1 MVSLLIVSHSEGLA
15 RGIMELAKE
24 MSGDVVIEAVGG
36 TNDGRLGN
44 DYNKIYEALDKIYTD
59 DGVLILFDL
68 GSSYLTAEMVKE
80 TFEIEGRDKIK
91 IVDATM
97 VEGAVISSIEMS
109 LGRSLDEVC
118 DKLSELKINKI

>member
-1 MVSLLIVSHSEGLA
+1 MVSLLIVSHSESLA

-91 IVDATM
+91 IVDAAM

>member
-1 MVSLLIVSHSEGLA
+1 MVSLLIVSHSESLA

-36 TNDGRLGN
+36 TEDGRLGN
-44 DYNKIYEALDKIYTD
+44 DYSKIYEALDKIYTD

-80 TFEIEGRDKIK
+80 AFEMEGRENVRIADS
-91 IVDATM
+91 DM

-118 DKLSELKINKI
+118 EKLLELKINKI

>member
-1 MVSLLIVSHSEGLA
+1 MVSLLIVSHSESLA
-15 RGIMELAKE
+15 KGIKELAKE
-24 MSGDVVIEAVGG
+24 MSGDVAIEAVGG
-36 TNDGRLGN
+36 TEDGRLGN

-80 TFEIEGRDKIK
+80 TFEIEGKDKIR
-91 IVDATM
+91 IVDSAM

-118 DKLSELKINKI
+118 DKLIELKINKI

>member
-1 MVSLLIVSHSEGLA
+1 MVSLLIVSHSELLA
-15 RGIMELAKE
+15 KGIKELAKE

-36 TNDGRLGN
+36 SEDGRLGN
-44 DYNKIYEALDKIYTD
+44 DYSKIYEALDKIYTD

-80 TFEIEGRDKIK
+80 AFEMEGRENVRIADS
-91 IVDATM
+91 AM

-118 DKLSELKINKI
+118 EKLLELKINKI

>member
-1 MVSLLIVSHSEGLA
+1 MVALLIVSHSE
-15 RGIMELAKE
+15 ELAKGIKELAQE

-36 TNDGRLGN
+36 TSEGRLGN
-44 DYNKIYEALDKIYTD
+44 DYNKIYEALDKIYTS
-59 DGVLILFDL
+59 DGVLVLFDL

-80 TFEIEGRDKIK
+80 AFEIEGRENIK
-91 IVDATM
+91 IVDAAM

-118 DKLSELKINKI
+118 DKLLELKINKI

>member
-1 MVSLLIVSHSEGLA
+1 MVSLLIVSHSEILA
-15 RGIMELAKE
+15 KGIKELAME

-36 TNDGRLGN
+36 TADGRLGN
-44 DYNKIYEALDKIYTD
+44 DYNKIYEAIDKIYTD

-91 IVDATM
+91 IVDAAM

-118 DKLSELKINKI
+118 EKLLELKINKI

>member
-1 MVSLLIVSHSEGLA
+1 MVSLLIVSHSESLA
-15 RGIMELAKE
+15 KGIKELAKE
-24 MSGDVVIEAVGG
+24 MSGDVAIEAVGG
-36 TNDGRLGN
+36 TEDGRLGN

-59 DGVLILFDL
+59 DGVVILFDL

-80 TFEIEGRDKIK
+80 TFEIEGKDKIR
-91 IVDATM
+91 IVDSAM

-118 DKLSELKINKI
+118 DKLIELKINKI

>member
-1 MVSLLIVSHSEGLA
+1 MVSLLIVSHSELLA
-15 RGIMELAKE
+15 KGIKELAKE

-36 TNDGRLGN
+36 TEDGRLGN
-44 DYNKIYEALDKIYTD
+44 DYSKIYEALDKIYTD

-80 TFEIEGRDKIK
+80 SFEMEGRENVR
-91 IVDATM
+91 IVDSAM

-118 DKLSELKINKI
+118 EKLLDLKINKI

>member
-1 MVSLLIVSHSEGLA
+1 MVSLLLVSHSERLA
-15 RGIMELAKE
+15 KGVKELAKE

-36 TNDGRLGN
+36 ASDGRLGN
-44 DYNKIYEALDKIYTD
+44 DYNKIYEALDKIYTS

-80 TFEIEGRDKIK
+80 AFELEGREKIK
-91 IVDATM
+91 IVDAAM

-109 LGRSLDEVC
+109 IGRSLDEVC
-118 DKLSELKINKI
+118 NKLLELKINKI

>member
-1 MVSLLIVSHSEGLA
+1 MVSLLLVSHSERLA
-15 RGIMELAKE
+15 KGVKELAKE

-36 TNDGRLGN
+36 TSDGRLGN
-44 DYNKIYEALDKIYTD
+44 DYNKIYEALDKIYTS

-80 TFEIEGRDKIK
+80 AFELEGREKIK
-91 IVDATM
+91 IVDAAM

-109 LGRSLDEVC
+109 LGQSLDEVC
-118 DKLSELKINKI
+118 NKLLELKINKI

>member
-1 MVSLLIVSHSEGLA
+1 MVSLLIVSHSELLA
-15 RGIMELAKE
+15 KGIKELAKE

-36 TNDGRLGN
+36 TEDGRLGN
-44 DYNKIYEALDKIYTD
+44 DYSKIYEALDKIYTD

-80 TFEIEGRDKIK
+80 SFEMEGRENVR
-91 IVDATM
+91 IVGSAM

-109 LGRSLDEVC
+109 IGRSLDEVC
-118 DKLSELKINKI
+118 EKLLDLKINKI

>member
-1 MVSLLIVSHSEGLA
+1 MVSLLIVSHSESLA
-15 RGIMELAKE
+15 KGIKELAKE
-24 MSGDVVIEAVGG
+24 MSGDVAIEAVGG
-36 TNDGRLGN
+36 TEDGRLGN

-80 TFEIEGRDKIK
+80 TFEIEGRDKIR
-91 IVDATM
+91 IVDSAM

-118 DKLSELKINKI
+118 DKLLELKINKI

>member
-1 MVSLLIVSHSEGLA
+1 MVSLLIVSHSESLA
-15 RGIMELAKE
+15 KGIKELAKE
-24 MSGDVVIEAVGG
+24 MSGDVAIEAVGG
-36 TNDGRLGN
+36 TEDGRLGN

-80 TFEIEGRDKIK
+80 TFEIEGKDKIR
-91 IVDATM
+91 IVDSAM

-118 DKLSELKINKI
+118 DKLLELKINKI

>member
-1 MVSLLIVSHSEGLA
+1 MVSLLIVSHSESLA

-36 TNDGRLGN
+36 TEDGRLGN

-91 IVDATM
+91 IVDSAM

-118 DKLSELKINKI
+118 DKLLELKINKI

>member
-1 MVSLLIVSHSEGLA
+1 MVSLLIVSHSELLA
-15 RGIMELAKE
+15 KGIKELAKE

-36 TNDGRLGN
+36 TEDGRLGN
-44 DYNKIYEALDKIYTD
+44 DYSKIYEALDKIYTD

-80 TFEIEGRDKIK
+80 AFEMEGRENVRIADS
-91 IVDATM
+91 AM

-118 DKLSELKINKI
+118 EKLLELKINKI

>member
-1 MVSLLIVSHSEGLA
+1 MVSLLIVSHSESLA
-15 RGIMELAKE
+15 KGIKELAKE
-24 MSGDVVIEAVGG
+24 MSGDVEIEAVGG
-36 TNDGRLGN
+36 TEDGRLGN

-80 TFEIEGRDKIK
+80 TFEIEGRDKIR
-91 IVDATM
+91 IVDSAM

-118 DKLSELKINKI
+118 DKLLELKINKI

>member
-1 MVSLLIVSHSEGLA
+1 MVSLLIVSHSELLA
-15 RGIMELAKE
+15 KGIKELAKE

-36 TNDGRLGN
+36 TEDGRLGN
-44 DYNKIYEALDKIYTD
+44 DYSKIYEALDKIYTD

-80 TFEIEGRDKIK
+80 AFEMEGRENVRIADS
-91 IVDATM
+91 DM

-118 DKLSELKINKI
+118 EKLLELKINKI

>member
-1 MVSLLIVSHSEGLA
+1 MVSLLIVSHSELLA
-15 RGIMELAKE
+15 KGIKELAKE

-36 TNDGRLGN
+36 TEDGRLGN
-44 DYNKIYEALDKIYTD
+44 DYSKIYEALDKIYTD

-80 TFEIEGRDKIK
+80 SFEMEGRENVR
-91 IVDATM
+91 IVDSAM
-97 VEGAVISSIEMS
+97 VEGAVISSIDMS

-118 DKLSELKINKI
+118 EKLLDLKINKI